1 MPARKKL
8 NSPIQEKPSLRE
20 QIMDAATIRFAEFG
34 YAGCSM
40 RHIAV
45 DLGITATA
53 IYYNFKDKETLYLE
67 VCRRRFDLAA
77 KQIAHAFAGGLPA
90 EDQILGFL
98 ERLVALLEEDS
109 IYFRIVQLQ
118 LLERSVEEVRLLS
131 TMAFIPQYKVLQKL
145 IRQISPAAN
154 CAQCAFNLYAL
165 ALGYAQFKSL
175 RKAFPKEINIGQ
187 TPAEI
192 ARLIFTSVLPA
203 IRSSPVKKPARI
215 VKAPKT
221 ALATRGRA
229 V

>member
-1 MPARKKL
+1 MPTRKKID
-8 NSPIQEKPSLRE
+8 SSIQEKTSLRE

-40 RHIAV
+40 RDIAV
-45 DLGITATA
+45 DLNITATA

-77 KQIAHAFAGGLPA
+77 KQIERAFVERLSA

-131 TMAFIPQYKVLQKL
+131 TMAFIPQYKVLQNL
-145 IRQISPAAN
+145 IHKIRPAAN
-154 CAQCAFNLYAL
+154 CGQCAFNLYAL

-187 TPAEI
+187 TPSEV
-192 ARLIFTSVLPA
+192 ARLIFDSVLQRVRRDRNKRP
-203 IRSSPVKKPARI
+203 
-215 VKAPKT
+215 
-221 ALATRGRA
+221 
-229 V
+229 